1 MRFSASSLFITL
13 CISFLLILLLDILL
27 SYKKS
32 YKLFRTDF
40 ITVLIVVV
48 VVRMF
53 VPLEFK
59 FTKTIIVPT
68 IMNPII
74 VLLQY
79 KIYANVQ
86 VYQFLLL
93 VWVLGIIWNLIKWI
107 RAIQITKD
115 MYKRIEKHSEH
126 YHISN
131 FIDNYQEEN
140 YVVLKTNYVSSP
152 MVMGFNK
159 TILIPDVCL
168 SQENLKNVL
177 LHETWHIKNH
187 DVCNKQII
195 NLLVIMYWWF
205 IPVYRLRDKIDLF
218 LEMRVDYQT
227 TNPFSKE
234 EVMKY
239 MYTLIEIQKKHS
251 K

>member
-93 VWVLGIIWNLIKWI
+93 VWVK
-107 RAIQITKD
+107 
-115 MYKRIEKHSEH
+115 
-126 YHISN
+126 
-131 FIDNYQEEN
+131 F
-140 YVVLKTNYVSSP
+140 
-152 MVMGFNK
+152 
-159 TILIPDVCL
+159 
-168 SQENLKNVL
+168 
-177 LHETWHIKNH
+177 
-187 DVCNKQII
+187 
-195 NLLVIMYWWF
+195 
-205 IPVYRLRDKIDLF
+205 LF
-218 LEMRVDYQT
+218 YYST
-227 TNPFSKE
+227 F
-234 EVMKY
+234 Y
-239 MYTLIEIQKKHS
+239 
-251 K
+251 